1 MKTAADTN
9 KIKEHGKC
17 SGSEEVSPYCDE
29 MFQVRA
35 MMYAGINFQEL
46 QVTRDL
52 FS

>member
-9 KIKEHGKC
+9 KTKDPGKC
-17 SGSEEVSPYCDE
+17 SRSEEVSPYCDE
-29 MFQVRA
+29 MFQVWA

-46 QVTRDL
+46 QETHDL